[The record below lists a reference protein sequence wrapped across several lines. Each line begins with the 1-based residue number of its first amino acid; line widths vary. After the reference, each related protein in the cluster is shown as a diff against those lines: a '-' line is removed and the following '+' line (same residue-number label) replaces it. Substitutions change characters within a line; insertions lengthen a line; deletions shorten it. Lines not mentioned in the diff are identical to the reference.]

1 MITFFPHCL
10 EHLNDWV
17 GALNHWTT
25 RLHKGGI
32 LFYICPHSDQRY
44 WKSWNNRKHVHIPEP
59 KTFRRLFPTVKN
71 LIKYL

>member
-1 MITFFPHCL
+1 MIYPVMPMNLMLLIYPTKNMITFFPHCL

-32 LFYICPHSDQRY
+32 LFYIWPLSD
-44 WKSWNNRKHVHIPEP
+44 P
-59 KTFRRLFPTVKN
+59 KILEA
-71 LIKYL
+71 LE